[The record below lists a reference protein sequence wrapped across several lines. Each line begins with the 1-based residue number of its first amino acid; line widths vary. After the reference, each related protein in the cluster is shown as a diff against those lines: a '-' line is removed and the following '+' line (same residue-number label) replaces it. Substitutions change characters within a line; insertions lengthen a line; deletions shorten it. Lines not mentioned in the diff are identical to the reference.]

1 MTKIYQ
7 MGLVKMNTTLNKMN
21 KSRAKDII
29 TRKGDLTGIMVL
41 LDKLGTVRISKMKME
56 TSIIGKNKAE
66 VDQFDKLQQEAIDS
80 DRRMMK
86 KVIQT
91 HLHLIK

>member
-1 MTKIYQ
+1 MIKIYQ

-21 KSRAKDII
+21 KSRVKDII

-41 LDKLGTVRISKMKME
+41 LDKLGTVRISKMKMG

-66 VDQFDKLQQEAIDS
+66 VDQFDKLLQEEIDL
-80 DRRMMK
+80 DRGMMK